1 MWKIALGFAA
11 FAGLGLYLLMQ
22 SGANVDMG
30 GEQHGVPVH
39 EAAPA
44 ASAPAMAASAAS
56 GA

>member
-1 MWKIALGFAA
+1 MWKIAVGFAA

-30 GEQHGVPVH
+30 GEQHGVPAH
-39 EAAPA
+39 DAAPA
-44 ASAPAMAASAAS
+44 ASAPAASAAS